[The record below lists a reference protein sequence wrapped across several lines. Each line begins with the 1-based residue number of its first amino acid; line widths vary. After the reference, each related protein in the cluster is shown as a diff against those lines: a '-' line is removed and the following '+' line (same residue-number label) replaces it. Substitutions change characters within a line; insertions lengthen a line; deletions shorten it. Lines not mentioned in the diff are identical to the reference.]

1 MSPDGERRPK
11 SEQPEMDFR
20 SESSIPA
27 PAPAHSIE
35 ATGATGLPHSVELH
49 IEELTLNGFE
59 AGDHHRISDAL
70 ERELARLITERG
82 VPRFLAQ
89 NNEAGMLAAQEFYV
103 AEGSTPEA
111 IGAQVAQAIY
121 RGLYR

>member
-1 MSPDGERRPK
+1 MSPDGDRQPTA
-11 SEQPEMDFR
+11 EQPEVEVR
-20 SESSIPA
+20 SESTIPA
-27 PAPAHSIE
+27 PAPLNAAE
-35 ATGATGLPHSVELH
+35 ATGATGSARPLELH

-59 AGDHHRISDAL
+59 AGDHYRISDAL

-89 NNEAGMLAAQEFYV
+89 NNEAGMLAAQEFHV

-111 IGAQVAQAIY
+111 IGRQVARAIY
-121 RGLYR
+121 MGLYR